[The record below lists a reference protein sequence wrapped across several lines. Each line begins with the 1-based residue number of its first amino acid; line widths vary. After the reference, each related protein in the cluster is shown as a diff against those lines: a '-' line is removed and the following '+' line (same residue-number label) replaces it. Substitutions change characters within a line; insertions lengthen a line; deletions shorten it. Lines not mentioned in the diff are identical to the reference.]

1 MSKPTSKPDYG
12 HAVVIGAGMAGL
24 FAARVLTD
32 HFGRVTVVDRD
43 RLADASEFRSGVPQG
58 RHLHILLRRGHGIIQ
73 KLFPDLEAELD
84 AVGVPLLNV
93 GLDIE
98 AVMFGNQLPRYQS
111 QHDVRSS
118 SRVWLETCVRRRL
131 KAERRVEFVEETE
144 VTGLSTSSNGDVN
157 AIELRKRGD
166 GKTRLAADLVVD
178 ASGRSSKA
186 FDWLA
191 ALGYE
196 TPKIT
201 AINASLGYATR
212 WYRRPRH
219 ARPWQAV
226 LLGALPTSNSR
237 AGALFPVED
246 DRWVVTLVGI
256 AHQQPPTDDAGF
268 LEFARHL
275 VAPTIYDAIR
285 EAEPISPVY
294 GYRRTDNRWMHF
306 ERLAR
311 WPERF
316 IVLGDAACCFN
327 PVYGQGITVSAIEA
341 TLLDRLLR
349 RQGRD
354 LRGLC
359 RRFQARLPEAL
370 QGAWL
375 LSTGEDFRWP
385 TTQGGKPSPATR
397 VVHWYVDR
405 LMEILPKH
413 ELLREAF
420 VSVQHLLEPPAT
432 LFRPAVLRRV
442 LAHVVRSYAQRY
454 LAARAPALHEVA

>member
-1 MSKPTSKPDYG
+1 MSKTSKRERG

-32 HFGRVTVVDRD
+32 HFERVTVIDRD

-58 RHLHILLRRGHGIIQ
+58 RHLHVLLRRGHAIIQ
-73 KLFPDLEAELD
+73 SLFPDLEAELD
-84 AVGVPLLNV
+84 AVGVPLLNI
-93 GLDIE
+93 GLDLDV
-98 AVMFGNQLPRYQS
+98 VMFGRPLPSYHS

-118 SRVWLETCVRRRL
+118 SRVWLEAAVRRRL
-131 KAERRVEFVEETE
+131 IDSAGVEFLEETE
-144 VTGLSTSSNGDVN
+144 ATGLRTGADGAVS
-157 AIELRKRGD
+157 AIELRKRGH
-166 GKTRLAADLVVD
+166 GREILTADFVID

-191 ALGYE
+191 ALGYP
-196 TPKIT
+196 TPEIT
-201 AINASLGYATR
+201 TINASLGYATR
-212 WYRRPRH
+212 WYRRPSH
-219 ARPWQAV
+219 ANDWQGV
-226 LLGALPTSNSR
+226 LLGAVPTSNSR
-237 AGALFPVED
+237 AGALFPVEGE
-246 DRWVVTLVGI
+246 RWVVTLVGI
-256 AHQQPPTDDAGF
+256 ADQQPPTDEAGF

-294 GYRRTDNRWMHF
+294 GYRRTGNRWMHF

-341 TLLDRLLR
+341 MLLDRMLR

-354 LRGLC
+354 LRGLA

-370 QGAWL
+370 QSAWL

-385 TTQGGKPSPATR
+385 TTVGGKPNAATR
-397 VVHWYVDR
+397 LVHWYVDR
-405 LMEILPKH
+405 MMEILPEH
-413 ELLREAF
+413 ELLREVF
-420 VSVQHLLEPPAT
+420 LSVQHMLEPPT
-432 LFRPAVLRRV
+432 MLFRPALLRRV
-442 LAHVVRSYAQRY
+442 FAHVLRSYARRFVPDR
-454 LAARAPALHEVA
+454 ADVARAVT